1 MYKKESNVI
10 LKRKKCSLSR
20 AEDYDAYV
28 KQRNDYCEQDR
39 TNNFSSDI
47 KLNEKEEELNTLMH
61 DIRKKDINLKY
72 VCLANDSQFN
82 GMQLAEPME
91 YYPIHPFNEVKDD
104 IEDSGLF
111 QTFKRMPKGGNLHI
125 HTSATLSTEKF
136 IELLR
141 DFDKGQEW
149 KVFVWINK
157 NAERICYDDG
167 TLFLVR
173 SGYEG
178 YLSRDAKKYLK
189 GLDQFNDDELRAF
202 YSFMDVEHTK
212 EVRYIWDEFN
222 LIFSRVSKILLVKD
236 FYIEYYKRAFQELAD
251 DNIDYVE
258 LRFGMAKLEEGT
270 WSEVCIRPSDFGYG
284 TGQTKWDAIN
294 VIWEVYQEF
303 IKTNKDFRLKLII
316 SGSRRKK
323 EEENI
328 KEKID
333 KALKETFHWM
343 QDEEFK
349 AENFVIGYDLVS
361 EEDRGNST
369 DNYAKAIYDSEYSKD
384 ISFYFHDGESCW
396 ADDDNLYAAAAL
408 GTKRVGHGLNLF
420 RFPSLVESIKKHNVA
435 LEVCPVSNQLLRYTP
450 DLRMHLIGEYM
461 NRGIECVIC
470 SDDPS
475 ILGNGGL
482 AYDFWEVYYSQLI
495 DLKAIKKL
503 IINSYMYSGMNQEE
517 YDIKM
522 RQWEEKWNQFVEK
535 EIVELKNRKNLI

>member
-1 MYKKESNVI
+1 MYKNETNEI
-10 LKRKKCSLSR
+10 PMRKKCDLLR
-20 AEDYDAYV
+20 AENYVAYK
-28 KQRNDYCEQDR
+28 KQRNDYCEQDKS
-39 TNNFSSDI
+39 NNFSADI
-47 KLNEKEEELNTLMH
+47 ELNDKEEELNKLMH

-91 YYPIHPFNEVKDD
+91 YYPIHSFNEVKDD
-104 IEDSGLF
+104 IEKNELF
-111 QTFKRMPKGGNLHI
+111 QVFRRMPKGGNLHI

-136 IELLR
+136 IQLLK
-141 DFDKGQEW
+141 DFNNGQSW
-149 KVFVWINK
+149 KVFVWVNENGI
-157 NAERICYDDG
+157 RTQFDDG
-167 TLFLVR
+167 TLFLV
-173 SGYEG
+173 SKGYEF
-178 YLSRDAKKYLK
+178 YLSRDAKNHLK
-189 GLDQFNDDELRAF
+189 GLEQFGEDELRAY

-212 EVRYIWDEFN
+212 EVKYIWDEFN
-222 LIFSRVSKILLVKD
+222 LIFSRVSKILIVKD
-236 FYIEYYKRAFQELAD
+236 FYKEYYKRAFQELVD

-258 LRFGMAKLEEGT
+258 LRFGMAKLEEGI
-270 WSEVCIRPSDFGYG
+270 WSDVCIRPPDLGYR
-284 TGQTKWDAIN
+284 TRQKKWDAIN

-303 IKTNKDFRLKLII
+303 IKTNKDFKLKLII

-328 KEKID
+328 KEKINE
-333 KALKETFHWM
+333 ALKETFNWM
-343 QDEEFK
+343 QIAEFQ

-369 DNYAKAIYDSEYSKD
+369 DNYAEAIYDSEYSKD

-396 ADDDNLYAAAAL
+396 ADDDNLYAAVSL

-420 RFPSLVESIKKHNVA
+420 RFPSLVESIQKHNVA
-435 LEVCPVSNQLLRYTP
+435 LEVCLVSNQLLRYTP

-517 YDIKM
+517 YEIKIK
-522 RQWEEKWNQFVEK
+522 QWEEKWNQFVER
-535 EIVELKNRKNLI
+535 EVEELKNRM